1 MIWKGIDWDVKNRIK
16 FKIHG
21 RSEVIKTNTVCR
33 TYCCHDIYMSDYLRM
48 EFFLY
53 KKKLNWTLREMREN
67 GKQIWS
73 KQRNSIIANISS
85 VSECHKIDTSSWV
98 RKTVANAAND
108 QEKDEQRFTKSG
120 TTKRVRASKWGT
132 AGASPSKRG
141 KCLSTQ
147 MQSQKISPINCTGHS
162 T

>member
-1 MIWKGIDWDVKNRIK
+1 
-16 FKIHG
+16 
-21 RSEVIKTNTVCR
+21 
-33 TYCCHDIYMSDYLRM
+33 
-48 EFFLY
+48 
-53 KKKLNWTLREMREN
+53 MREN

-120 TTKRVRASKWGT
+120 TT
-132 AGASPSKRG
+132 
-141 KCLSTQ
+141 
-147 MQSQKISPINCTGHS
+147 
-162 T
+162 